1 MLKCCQF
8 RILPRDNLAN
18 FYAVALFSPVKLLNQ
33 EAFGLDKTQLMVLM
47 TPVILFSLTVHEY
60 SHGKIALLLGDNTA
74 QRLGRLSFNPIR
86 HLDITG
92 VLFFYFVGF
101 GWAKPVPVNWQNFQ
115 NPQRDM
121 MYVAIA
127 GPLSN
132 IAMAVFCSFFIRLIP
147 IDFSSLMAILNSS
160 IPYTPQLIDYLFV
173 ILAYGIW
180 INVALAVFNML
191 PIYPLDGS
199 SVLKGMVPENVAE
212 RLTSVDKF
220 GAILILGVFLLD
232 QFANTGILG
241 TILVYPINYSVLF
254 LSQETFP
261 MIIEVLKASFSR

>member
-1 MLKCCQF
+1 M
-8 RILPRDNLAN
+8 
-18 FYAVALFSPVKLLNQ
+18 NQ
-33 EAFGLDKTQLMVLM
+33 EAFGLTKTQLLVLM

-60 SHGKIALLLGDNTA
+60 SHGRMALLLGDNTA

-101 GWAKPVPVNWQNFQ
+101 GWAKPVPVNWRNFQ

-132 IAMAVFCSFFIRLIP
+132 IALAVFCSFFIRLISP
-147 IDFSSLMAILNSS
+147 EFS
-160 IPYTPQLIDYLFV
+160 YLFV

-199 SVLKGMVPENVAE
+199 SVLKGMVPESVAE

-241 TILVYPINYSVLF
+241 TILLYPINYSVLF

-261 MIIEVLKASFSR
+261 MIIEVLKASFAR